1 MKFYHITLLK
11 YNEIR
16 IELYRSC
23 IKHFS
28 NLSFFAANAYHHLY
42 PLIVPIR
49 SDALSIRLNE
59 GTESFGWWKFLVL
72 GSDYRENRLQCPTRI
87 LRLAMLHIEFG
98 IY

>member
-72 GSDYRENRLQCPTRI
+72 GSGGQRKSIAMSHENF
-87 LRLAMLHIEFG
+87 AFG
-98 IY
+98 HATH